1 MSEKAWKYAERM
13 VALEFCGPA
22 GVRVVRHA
30 GGRSKGSK
38 DFGDVGIRLEAGP
51 IIPPHGIRV
60 DIKHRK
66 SHGAFRY
73 WRQAQKVAKTA
84 GGHPALPGPI
94 PVVAL
99 REHNSP
105 RTLVVVDSKDLI
117 RLGAYMAQVKAD
129 REAAG

>member
-1 MSEKAWKYAERM
+1 MAEKAWKYAERM

-38 DFGDVGIRLEAGP
+38 DFGDVGIRLEDGT

-73 WRQAQKVAKTA
+73 WRHVVKITSYAKGKTI
-84 GGHPALPGPI
+84 PI
-94 PVVAL
+94 VVL

-105 RTLVVVDSKDLI
+105 RTLVVVDSRQLI
-117 RLGAYMAQVKAD
+117 RLGEYMAQLKAD
-129 REAAG
+129 QEAGC

>member
-51 IIPPHGIRV
+51 IIPPHGIRGDV
-60 DIKHRK
+60 KHAK
-66 SHGAFRY
+66 VHGASNQ
-73 WRQAQKVAKTA
+73 WRKAQKIAKR
-84 GGHPALPGPI
+84 GPPHTI
-94 PVVAL
+94 PIVIL
-99 REHNSP
+99 REHSSP
-105 RTLVVVDSKDLI
+105 RNLVVVDSKDLI
-117 RLGAYMAQVKAD
+117 RLGEYMAQLQAD
-129 REAAG
+129 EEADG

>member
-38 DFGDVGIRLEAGP
+38 DFGDVGIKLEDGT
-51 IIPPHGIRV
+51 IIPPNGIRV

-73 WRQAQKVAKTA
+73 WRQAQKVAKR
-84 GGHPALPGPI
+84 GGHQTI

-99 REHNSP
+99 REHSSP
-105 RTLVVVDSKDLI
+105 RTLVVVDSEDLI
-117 RLGAYMAQVKAD
+117 RLGEHMAYIKAV
-129 REAAG
+129 RQAAC